1 MGKIIGKEV
10 ERWDARAKVQGKANY
25 TADIPTK
32 KKLYGKICR
41 ATIAHGLVKKLDLS
55 EALQVPGVVRILTP
69 DDLPDFKFPTAG
81 HPFVLNPD
89 RRDVA
94 DRNLLTKR
102 VRLYG
107 DEIAAVIAETE
118 LAASLAVQKIRAEY
132 EAYPFYL
139 TAEEALA
146 EGAIEIHEGTKNI
159 IASTVSEVGDLA
171 AGFEASDHIF
181 EETFSTQMQQH
192 CHMESQVAYAYQDV
206 DGRWVCVSS
215 TQIPHIC
222 RRVLGQAFGMP
233 WGQFRV
239 IKPFI
244 GGGFGN
250 KQDVTIEPLVVAM
263 SMAVGG
269 KPVMIELP
277 REESLAYTRVRH
289 AISYKMKLGLSGDG
303 LIKALDVDVVSTNG
317 GYASHGH
324 SIAVGGGGSLAALYK
339 IPNLRYDVK
348 TVYTNTAT
356 AGAMR
361 GYGVPQ
367 LMFAIES
374 MVDHIAKDLSM
385 NPIELR
391 LKNLASPDEIN
402 PLNDITPYSGSLKE
416 CIIKGKELF
425 QWDEKKK
432 AAEAYQSGE
441 LRRGI
446 GMACFPYISGVYPHG
461 YEMASCHLTLNQ
473 DGSVKALVGAT
484 EIGQGSD
491 TVFRQI
497 IAETVGIAY
506 EKVYLDAYTDT
517 DYAPFDPG
525 SYASR
530 QTYVSGI
537 AVEKTALQLRVKILA
552 CVEKLDGVK
561 VAEIDIVEDK
571 IVLKKNGDVVET
583 VPNLA
588 LRSYYDLENGECIT
602 AEVSNNCQ
610 SNSYPYGVTFAEVEV
625 DTATGK
631 VEILSIL
638 NVHDSGKII
647 NPLLASGQ
655 VDGGMGMAIPYALAE
670 ELRYNPKT
678 GAPLNNNLLD
688 YKMPTAMDLPDLNN
702 YFVESEDRFG
712 PFGSKGLGET
722 PMCSP
727 APALRNA
734 ILDAIGEEFNQLPM
748 TPQKIFDK
756 INSK

>member
-1 MGKIIGKEV
+1 MGKIIGQEV

-41 ATIAHGLVKKLDLS
+41 ATIAHGVVKQLDIS
-55 EALQVPGVVRILTP
+55 EALTVPGVVKILTP
-69 DDLPDFKFPTAG
+69 DDLPDHQFPTAG
-81 HPFVLNPD
+81 HPFVLNPE
-89 RRDVA
+89 RRDIA
-94 DRNLLTKR
+94 DRNLLTKKI
-102 VRLYG
+102 RLYG

-118 LAASLAVQKIRAEY
+118 LAASIAVQKIRVTY
-132 EAYPFYL
+132 EEYPFYL

-146 EGAIEIHEGTKNI
+146 EDAVEIHEGTKNI
-159 IASTVSEVGDLA
+159 LATSVSEVGNIA
-171 AGFEASDHIF
+171 EGFDASDHIF
-181 EETFSTQMQQH
+181 EETYSTQMQQH

-222 RRVLGQAFGMP
+222 RRVLGQAFAMP

-269 KPVMIELP
+269 KLVMIELP

-289 AISYKMKLGLSGDG
+289 AIKYKMKLGISKDG
-303 LIKALDVDVVSTNG
+303 MIKALEVRLLSTNG

-324 SIAVGGGGSLAALYK
+324 SIAAGGGGSLIALYK
-339 IPNLRYDVK
+339 IPNLRYDAK

-367 LMFAIES
+367 LVFAIES
-374 MVDHIAKDLSM
+374 MMDHVAKKLAFDTVKF
-385 NPIELR
+385 R
-391 LKNLASPDEIN
+391 QKNLASPDEVN
-402 PLNDITPYSGSLKE
+402 QLNHITPYSASLKE

-425 QWDEKKK
+425 HWDEKKK
-432 AAEAYQSGE
+432 ATKTGQSGQI
-441 LRRGI
+441 RRGI
-446 GMACFPYISGVYPHG
+446 GIACFPYISGVYPHG
-461 YEMASCHLTLNQ
+461 YEMASCRLTLNQ
-473 DGSVKALVGAT
+473 DGSVKVMVGAT

-497 IAETVGIAY
+497 VAETVGIAY
-506 EKVYLDAYTDT
+506 ENVYMDAYTDT

-537 AVEKTALQLRVKILA
+537 ATKKTANQLKEKILA
-552 CVEKLDGVK
+552 CVEKLEGIRAEELGIDCGNIVMKKDGQ
-561 VAEIDIVEDK
+561 
-571 IVLKKNGDVVET
+571 VVMA
-583 VPNLA
+583 VPDLA
-588 LRSYYDLENGECIT
+588 LRSFYDLEKGECIT
-602 AEVSNNCQ
+602 AEVSNNCK
-610 SNSYPYGVTFAEVEV
+610 SNSYPYGATFAEVAV
-625 DTATGK
+625 DTVTGK
-631 VEILSIL
+631 VSVLSIL
-638 NVHDSGKII
+638 NVHDSGKIL
-647 NPLLASGQ
+647 NPLLAGGQ
-655 VDGGMGMAIPYALAE
+655 VEGGMGMAIPYALAE

-678 GAPLNNNLLD
+678 GAPLNNSLLD
-688 YKMPTAMDLPDLNN
+688 YKMPTAMDLPDLDH
-702 YFVESEDRFG
+702 YFVETEDRFG
-712 PFGSKGLGET
+712 PYGSKGLGET

-727 APALRNA
+727 AAALRNA
-734 ILDAIGEEFNQLPM
+734 VFDALGEEFNQLPI
-748 TPQKIFDK
+748 TPQRIFEKIHG
-756 INSK
+756 